1 LRVSYE
7 YDRAA
12 RQVAKLRGVA
22 SQPSVGSAPATSQP
36 PLPAEAAN
44 RGTSRLRQR
53 VEPVLG
59 AAMDLG
65 AGAPRRPR

>member
-1 LRVSYE
+1 AG
-7 YDRAA
+7 RAGGGA
-12 RQVAKLRGVA
+12 TPRGA
-22 SQPSVGSAPATSQP
+22 GRPPAPPNP
-36 PLPAEAAN
+36 PLPGEVAN

>member
-1 LRVSYE
+1 
-7 YDRAA
+7 
-12 RQVAKLRGVA
+12 VA

-53 VEPVLG
+53 VEPGLG